1 MNQPAE
7 QVTGTEHEPQIEE
20 RPPQPYLAIACTI
33 TDGLASQLVPLLCD
47 DWGTPRNPGVAR
59 AVAEYSRET
68 GRSYHIEA
76 TRLAVFP

>member
-1 MNQPAE
+1 MDVARDW
-7 QVTGTEHEPQIEE
+7 TERLGLVYVDGSHHYEDV
-20 RPPQPYLAIACTI
+20 LADLRAWAPHC
-33 TDGLASQLVPLLCD
+33 DGPILCD
-47 DWGTPRNPGVAR
+47 DWGTPRNPGVAK